1 MLWKLLEVLDT
12 WVCPATRVHRGWES
26 IQWRARQLTLHFST
40 SCGMQY
46 GTGVVRL
53 GEGLWASLT
62 ATLVF
67 FHARTWRSTALT
79 WGQPQL
85 CSAVLFSAFCWNSS
99 WSGLVEGEQLWVLA
113 EEKPAQLVSC
123 VMEQGYLSR
132 VERTPWETQVAPP
145 RPLPVAWKLFQ
156 SGIFAWS
163 TLECWL
169 A

>member
-12 WVCPATRVHRGWES
+12 RVHGGWES
-26 IQWRARQLTLHFST
+26 IRWRDRQLTLHFST
-40 SCGMQY
+40 LCGMQY

-53 GEGLWASLT
+53 REGLWASVT
-62 ATLVF
+62 PTLV
-67 FHARTWRSTALT
+67 FHARTWRSEALP
-79 WGQPQL
+79 WDQPQL
-85 CSAVLFSAFCWNSS
+85 CPAVLFSAFCWNSS

-132 VERTPWETQVAPP
+132 VERTPWETQAAPP
-145 RPLPVAWKLFQ
+145 RPLPVAWKLVH